1 MITEASL
8 LDSPAGHLVGTSP
21 IGGPIQSAITY
32 EKIPTHIYADAKDAS
47 RAVAHEIANLIRQ
60 KQREHKPCVLGLATG
75 SSPKTVYAELIRM
88 HREEGLSFQN
98 VVSFNLDEY
107 YPMEP
112 DSLQSYW

>member
-1 MITEASL
+1 MISESPL
-8 LDSPAGHLVGTSP
+8 FDSPDGQQLGLAT

-47 RAVAHEIANLIRQ
+47 RAVAQEIADLIRQ
-60 KQREHKPCVLGLATG
+60 RQREGKLCILGLATG

-88 HREEGLSFQN
+88 HRQEGLSFRN

-107 YPMEP
+107 YPML
-112 DSLQSYW
+112 SLIHI